1 MEIIRGLG
9 NLLPR
14 HRGCVATIGTFDGL
28 HIGHQAV
35 LDQVC
40 IKSQELGLPSVVI
53 IFEPLPGEY
62 LSPKNAPARLMSFR
76 EKIKALK
83 KYSIDRVLCIRFD
96 DRLRSMS
103 AQKFIDRIFVDGLGV
118 KFVVFGDD
126 FRFGND
132 REGDLLFVQKAGE
145 VNNFRAMPTLTVL
158 QDSKRIS
165 SSRIREALH
174 VGDLNLAKNLL
185 GRPYSMEGKVVY
197 GRQLGRT
204 LGAPTANIELRRL
217 SCPLSGVYAVKV
229 RGVGINNLMGVA
241 NVGIRPTV
249 NDTIKPNLEVHLLD
263 FNRDIYGCR
272 IEVIFLS
279 KIREEK
285 KFSSLD
291 QLKANIAKDQR
302 AARDWFDTNPI
313 RN

>member
-1 MEIIRGLG
+1 
-9 NLLPR
+9 
-14 HRGCVATIGTFDGL
+14 
-28 HIGHQAV
+28 
-35 LDQVC
+35 
-40 IKSQELGLPSVVI
+40 
-53 IFEPLPGEY
+53 
-62 LSPKNAPARLMSFR
+62 MSFR